1 MMSVAAL
8 GTNMAKQI
16 KLWVAVALSLSVVG
30 LTVSVCASQRE
41 KGSETAESIVKP
53 AHPELVLRSG
63 PADWKIKSAPQPE
76 LLITGRV
83 VRPDTPSQLFG
94 FNINFRQFQD
104 QLWTKDQ
111 QPAKGIVE
119 ALKPF
124 AGALYRYP
132 GGSVSNAFHWKE
144 SLGPLKSRA
153 EQSSFYQKRPAVV
166 RFGIDEY
173 LQFVEDVNGKPWYVL
188 NLVGTEL
195 TAPMKVADS
204 KDMAESNAALARYLL
219 DNIDPKHLPMPL
231 QLGNELD
238 RSRYEWTAKMYS
250 ERANAVIDQFK
261 KDKLIDQIQP
271 VNFMRDFRWKYRR
284 DKTLTDGKSKV
295 FMSGVLKEMGSD
307 NHYSLHH
314 YYDGDRS
321 DGKSRTIPFWLR
333 HLSRSIEDHKDL
345 SGKSAQ
351 IWITE
356 HGRQPQSKQPGKD
369 DSKFSTSNVAAAIS
383 TADYLIALAQFAE
396 VKGAVWHALNAGPW
410 QMFDFSVKHFDLR
423 PRPIYWGFRVLRKV
437 SLQNSLESI
446 NRGPNLSGYGGGYD
460 VRSAAFSNDDG
471 TQLGIRVVNRASKT
485 HEFRIQY
492 SALSDKKVD
501 IKRYSLSMESNKSPE
516 TKEDSY
522 TVELEPKP
530 VTGQFDKDGYL
541 TVELQPSSVSSF
553 IITSAESSN

>member
-1 MMSVAAL
+1 MI
-8 GTNMAKQI
+8 KQT
-16 KLWVAVALSLSVVG
+16 KLWMTLFVTLILAVLAASVYALQGKNSAVSPEPVTEASRAG
-30 LTVSVCASQRE
+30 LINPNEPTN
-41 KGSETAESIVKP
+41 
-53 AHPELVLRSG
+53 
-63 PADWKIKSAPQPE
+63 WKIKSAPQPE
-76 LLITGRV
+76 LEITGRV

-111 QPAKGIVE
+111 TPEKGIVE

-124 AGALYRYP
+124 AGAIYRYP

-144 SLGPLKSRA
+144 SLGPLESRA
-153 EQSSFYQKRPAVV
+153 TQSSFYQKRPAVV

-173 LQFVEDVNGKPWYVL
+173 LQFVEDVGGKPWYVL

-195 TAPMKVADS
+195 TSPMKLAET
-204 KDMAESNAALARYLL
+204 KEMAESNAALASYLL
-219 DNIDPKHLPMPL
+219 ENVDPKHLPLPL

-250 ERANAVIDQFK
+250 DRANAVIDQFEK
-261 KDKLIDQIQP
+261 REFIDQIQP
-271 VNFMRDFRWKYRR
+271 VNFMRDFRWNYRR

-295 FMSGVLKEMGSD
+295 FMSGVLDEMGSD

-333 HLSRSIEDHKDL
+333 HLSSSIKDHKDL
-345 SGKSAQ
+345 SGKPAQ

-383 TADYLIALAQFAE
+383 SADYLIALTQFAE
-396 VKGAVWHALNAGPW
+396 VKGAVWHGLNAGPW

-437 SLQNSLESI
+437 GLENSLESI
-446 NRGPNLSGYGGGYD
+446 NRGPNLSGYAGGYD

-471 TQLGIRVVNRASKT
+471 TKLGIRVVNRAKKI
-485 HEFRIQY
+485 HNFRIKY
-492 SALSDKKVD
+492 PALADKKVD
-501 IKRYSLSMESNKSPE
+501 IKRYSLSVGANESPE
-516 TKEDSY
+516 SKEDNY
-522 TVELEPKP
+522 TVELDPKP
-530 VTGQFDKDGYL
+530 LRGQFDKAGYL

-553 IITSAESSN
+553 IITSAEVSN